1 MGPKGWSPRSKCW
14 LALLQAPCS
23 SRVRGCA
30 QWRGPRRGWGE
41 PRRRLGSPLP
51 SHPFCARRPEPEQR
65 PSPAPAPGH
74 LGTWLGS
81 GFLTQSSPP
90 SRALPTLG
98 GALPTGRPLP
108 GCWLPPH
115 LGIVRWQDHWGGPG
129 WGWLTAAQLGLG
141 CSSTIPTEGAWP
153 GTQGKAPLA
162 PLASAPAALPHPREG
177 LSRPGLPTR
186 TFVCRSAPA
195 LRSTG
200 QRKAGLHASHQ
211 KKDPLLSSHRP
222 CLGGDPG
229 GPEPRHHPQPAVEG
243 GRLSAYVRGVQSSV
257 FPFHLGAGWGA
268 YPAASPP
275 PRAAR
280 SPGVELHPES

>member
-177 LSRPGLPTR
+177 L
-186 TFVCRSAPA
+186 
-195 LRSTG
+195 
-200 QRKAGLHASHQ
+200 
-211 KKDPLLSSHRP
+211 
-222 CLGGDPG
+222 
-229 GPEPRHHPQPAVEG
+229 
-243 GRLSAYVRGVQSSV
+243 
-257 FPFHLGAGWGA
+257 
-268 YPAASPP
+268 
-275 PRAAR
+275 
-280 SPGVELHPES
+280 